1 MTDEQTRRAIQ
12 TRIGWLGLAKLIP
25 SVTAPAPQPTPRS
38 AAAALYPHLPS
49 AHVERK

>member
-1 MTDEQTRRAIQ
+1 MTDPDAQRRAIQ

-25 SVTAPAPQPTPRS
+25 PTTAPQPTPRS